1 MRRVAA
7 AVGITPMAIYT
18 HYPSRDALLRAVADA
33 AFAELAGNWAK
44 GSVSGDWEAGVFG
57 LLEDFLDF
65 ALGDPHLYTFLFTE
79 MWEQGRRFPEDFR
92 DGGSP
97 TFGQVVEAV
106 ERGMLQG
113 LLKRDDAL
121 EVALSL
127 TGHTQRLVQ
136 LYLGGRI
143 DLPERDFRALCARAT
158 GRILNGLKA

>member
-1 MRRVAA
+1 
-7 AVGITPMAIYT
+7 
-18 HYPSRDALLRAVADA
+18 
-33 AFAELAGNWAK
+33 
-44 GSVSGDWEAGVFG
+44 
-57 LLEDFLDF
+57 
-65 ALGDPHLYTFLFTE
+65 

-113 LLKRDDAL
+113 LLQRDDAL

-143 DLPERDFRALCARAT
+143 DLPERDFRALCTRAT

>member
-1 MRRVAA
+1 
-7 AVGITPMAIYT
+7 MAGGCV
-18 HYPSRDALLRAVADA
+18 L
-33 AFAELAGNWAK
+33 
-44 GSVSGDWEAGVFG
+44 G

-106 ERGMLQG
+106 ERGVLQG